1 MSFAKELA
9 SARTEKDLTQEEL
22 AEMVSVS
29 RQTVSKWERG
39 EGFPEVQ
46 TLLEIARRLQVSL
59 DQLMNEE
66 LAYLSDFESI
76 SSLEPQVVRNKL
88 NQLPRD
94 TIVKACMG
102 TSPTNAKWI
111 ASVFPEIDFEKAI
124 SEVGSIRITEVEEA
138 QNAVIDAINVQ
149 TSTLC

>member
-1 MSFAKELA
+1 MSFAYEIQK
-9 SARTEKDLTQEEL
+9 ARIANNLSLEEL
-22 AEMVSVS
+22 AEMLGVS
-29 RQTVSKWERG
+29 RQSVSKWERG

-88 NQLPRD
+88 NPLPRD

-124 SEVGSIRITEVEEA
+124 SEVGRIRITEVEEA
-138 QNAVIDAINVQ
+138 QNAVIDAINV
-149 TSTLC
+149 

>member
-46 TLLEIARRLQVSL
+46 TLLEIVRRLQVSL

-88 NQLPRD
+88 NPLIKMAD
-94 TIVKACMG
+94 EKTI
-102 TSPTNAKWI
+102 
-111 ASVFPEIDFEKAI
+111 EK
-124 SEVGSIRITEVEEA
+124 VYRWV
-138 QNAVIDAINVQ
+138 
-149 TSTLC
+149 